1 MNMEKSKKINR
12 KKEFQGVNK
21 FVLRGRLPWS
31 GSCSGLS
38 GGGGWCSVRVRR
50 DGMEEVG
57 E

>member
-1 MNMEKSKKINR
+1 MEKSKKINR